1 MSAALQ
7 LAAASWNFPVALTLV
22 LFLPVPFYFR
32 GWLRLRSSAVDA
44 IPLWRA
50 ISFLIGIFFLWLALA
65 SPLSTLDDTLLTA
78 HMLQHLLLM
87 TFAPPLLWLGAPV
100 MPFLHGLPQW
110 LVRKIIGPILHA
122 PAIQKLG
129 AALVRPSVALV
140 ISSAA
145 LIGWH
150 IPSAFTLGLESES
163 WHIVEHTTFLFAG
176 LIFWWPVIQPW
187 PSQHTRPRWPIL
199 LYLFLATLPCDVLSA
214 FLVFSDRIV
223 YPVYL
228 ATSRPAGFS
237 VLSDQQLAGS
247 LMWTCISI
255 LYLIPAAILTVQL
268 LSSNPGRRLAPS
280 KSFASTAQTE
290 TTSLPR

>member
-22 LFLPVPFYFR
+22 LFLPVPFYLR

-110 LVRKIIGPILHA
+110 LVRKIIGPILRA

-129 AALVRPSVALV
+129 ATLVRPSVALV

-150 IPSAFTLGLESES
+150 IPSAFTLGLQSES

-228 ATSRPAGFS
+228 ATSRPGGFS

-255 LYLIPAAILTVQL
+255 LYLIPAAILTV
-268 LSSNPGRRLAPS
+268 
-280 KSFASTAQTE
+280 
-290 TTSLPR
+290 